1 MIGIVGL
8 GYVGV
13 TSALCFHKLGEKII
27 GIDNNKQ
34 IVDNLNSGHLHIHD
48 KKLDN
53 YFKNNYQ
60 NITFS
65 VDFNELSNLSDVFI
79 CVPTEGNDGE
89 LDLTIVN
96 EVIKKLDNLSV
107 RNIWIRSTIDKPEVF
122 RDFNTSKSS
131 IFSFPEFLREGKCWD
146 DFFSP
151 HYLFLVEIKLQIPE
165 FIKS

>member
-34 IVDNLNSGHLHIHD
+34 IVKNLNSGHLHIHD

-60 NITFS
+60 KIKFS
-65 VDFNELSNLSDVFI
+65 DDFNELSNLSDVLF
-79 CVPTEGNDGE
+79 VSLLKEMM
-89 LDLTIVN
+89 VN
-96 EVIKKLDNLSV
+96 
-107 RNIWIRSTIDKPEVF
+107 
-122 RDFNTSKSS
+122 
-131 IFSFPEFLREGKCWD
+131 
-146 DFFSP
+146 
-151 HYLFLVEIKLQIPE
+151 
-165 FIKS
+165 